1 MNNKTFKETLTN
13 WSIPIF
19 ILFVVMVA
27 LIIRFL
33 VGSSQMEQAEVEK
46 QLSNA
51 LDGYAEEI
59 ATRVAE
65 IESKGELAAEMDSR
79 ASQVDIGLSELI
91 LDSVSEVSG
100 AYMTMFCRTTGAS
113 MYQKVG
119 AEGFATINISGLSYF
134 KNIVAGGKKVIFLD
148 NDGVTGR
155 PAIAV
160 VTPVEVMG
168 IEYKFLVQFMEL
180 EKLEDIFAN
189 YDMGSENTVLLVN
202 DKKQVLMMTG
212 RNKAYPTKE
221 KVVGNLEES
230 ICGKFGID
238 QADLQILEKRIAD
251 DRTGIIYAPTETRS
265 LALVYT
271 PVGVGDSYLISIL
284 DNSYIET
291 QVAEHWQPIK
301 DMVLQCGMAVLAFMG
316 SILMITIIT
325 NIRENQKKEE
335 LSAKA
340 DTDLLTDLN
349 NKLATERKIKKY
361 ISDHPNQ
368 QGMLF
373 VLDIDNF
380 KKINDTMGHAFG
392 DQVLR
397 ELGQHLPAQF
407 RATDIIGRTGGDEFT
422 LFLKDI
428 RDDEIAKKEAKK
440 VLYFFRNFQAG
451 GYVKYSATASIGV
464 AMYPRDGE
472 DFESLYK
479 SADNALYIAKKR
491 GKNQL
496 AFCGEVCEAVP
507 TVELYAENKS
517 HEKSE

>member
-46 QLSNA
+46 HLSNA
-51 LDGYAEEI
+51 LGGYAEEI

-180 EKLEDIFAN
+180 EMLEDIFVN

-221 KVVGNLEES
+221 KVVGALEET
-230 ICGKFGID
+230 ICAKMGID
-238 QADLQILEKRIAD
+238 QADLRILEKKMSD
-251 DRTGIIYAPTETRS
+251 GKTGIIYAPTETKS
-265 LALVYT
+265 LALVYA
-271 PVGVGDSYLISIL
+271 PVGMGDSYLISIL
-284 DNSYIET
+284 DNSYIEK

-479 SADNALYIAKKR
+479 SADNALYVAKKR

>member
-1 MNNKTFKETLTN
+1 
-13 WSIPIF
+13 
-19 ILFVVMVA
+19 
-27 LIIRFL
+27 
-33 VGSSQMEQAEVEK
+33 
-46 QLSNA
+46 
-51 LDGYAEEI
+51 
-59 ATRVAE
+59 
-65 IESKGELAAEMDSR
+65 
-79 ASQVDIGLSELI
+79 
-91 LDSVSEVSG
+91 
-100 AYMTMFCRTTGAS
+100 
-113 MYQKVG
+113 
-119 AEGFATINISGLSYF
+119 
-134 KNIVAGGKKVIFLD
+134 
-148 NDGVTGR
+148 
-155 PAIAV
+155 
-160 VTPVEVMG
+160 
-168 IEYKFLVQFMEL
+168 
-180 EKLEDIFAN
+180 
-189 YDMGSENTVLLVN
+189 
-202 DKKQVLMMTG
+202 MMKG

-221 KVVGNLEES
+221 KVVGDLEETIS
-230 ICGKFGID
+230 SKLGID
-238 QADLQILEKRIAD
+238 QADLLILEKRMQD
-251 DRTGIIYAPTETRS
+251 GKTGVIYAQTATKS

-271 PVGVGDSYLISIL
+271 PVGVGESYLVAVL
-284 DNSYIET
+284 DNAYIEK
-291 QVAEHWQPIK
+291 QVEEHWKPIK
-301 DMVLQCGMAVLAFMG
+301 DMVVQCGFAVLAFMG

-335 LSAKA
+335 LSVKA

-361 ISDHPNQ
+361 INDHPNQ

-428 RDDEIAKKEAKK
+428 RDEEIAKKEAKK

-464 AMYPRDGE
+464 AMFPRDGE
-472 DFESLYK
+472 DFETLYK
-479 SADNALYIAKKR
+479 SADNALYVAKKR

-496 AFCGEVCEAVP
+496 AFFGEECEACP
-507 TVELYAENKS
+507 TVELYAEEKG